1 MPHSKPTWRCF
12 RSLDCLSEALLA
24 SERCLYSLGT
34 LEIAGDHPGLH
45 SFALVERKHED
56 TWRWA
61 VCDPN
66 GVVLDHGYADR
77 RDDAKHLAEAALA
90 QLSDLEHA

>member
-1 MPHSKPTWRCF
+1 MPYSKPTWRCF
-12 RSLDCLSEALLA
+12 RSIDSLSEALLA
-24 SERCLYSLGT
+24 SECCIYSLGT
-34 LEIAGDHPGLH
+34 LEIAGEHPGLQ

-66 GVVLDHGYADR
+66 GVVLDHGYEPT
-77 RDDAKHLAEAALA
+77 RDDAKRVAEDALA
-90 QLSDLEHA
+90 QISRLEHA